1 MPRYARLF
9 CLFLLLTLRLPL
21 GAALPE
27 LSSLDPIEYDEQA
40 QRLVARGNAQLQID
54 DTRVTAD
61 RITYYRPFSLADAD
75 GQVVIDRAGLRM
87 LAERMSYEAETGI
100 FSIETLRTGSWP
112 YYLNARSAG
121 GTAEEAELNEVT
133 LHYGAPGAFS
143 PSIHAQSVAYRAGAA
158 GTLHL
163 KKATLRLGK
172 IPLFYLPSYT
182 HQLGRAPFDLDVT
195 AGSDSELG
203 TYLQTTSLLHIT
215 PWFRAGANLDFYSKR
230 GALAGPTA
238 QYLYHSATQSI
249 VGAFSSGSLKDRG
262 DANIDINGQPT
273 PSSRGFAEWRHQQ
286 QIDERLQLTAALS
299 YWSDSE
305 VTRDFREDYFN
316 QNRRPDNFA
325 EASYSGGNY
334 LLSAF
339 GRFQTGDFYLTQER
353 LPEVRLDI
361 FPIPL
366 LNTGAYHQ
374 ASASY
379 ARLREDFLQK
389 EDYSQATDYQ
399 RFDLNYRIQRPYRLS
414 DWATLTPLAGT
425 RLTHYQN
432 QEMDT
437 ALATELGLNP
447 RANTTRKLYEFG
459 FDLEARAHA
468 SYPTVNKTWG
478 INGLRHLVR
487 PVARYRYTT
496 GNEVNR
502 EIAAIERRAFDLD
515 RPLINLGEQR
525 SIDTFNPTHLL
536 RIGIE
541 NRYQTRASGYGS
553 RDLAALNF
561 YQDVLL
567 DKDDF
572 ERYDQEPASTFD
584 ASWVELMLRPAP
596 WLKFDLSARLKTQGL
611 TLEQLVT
618 RTALISGE
626 SWQIGLSTD
635 MLRRQIDQYRIDFI
649 TKLNER
655 YALFS
660 DIRFDSQANA
670 FTHTRVGIHTKIGN
684 IWEVIYALSF
694 RNNTTRESD
703 FGFTVSL
710 RLNDL

>member
-1 MPRYARLF
+1 
-9 CLFLLLTLRLPL
+9 
-21 GAALPE
+21 
-27 LSSLDPIEYDEQA
+27 
-40 QRLVARGNAQLQID
+40 
-54 DTRVTAD
+54 
-61 RITYYRPFSLADAD
+61 
-75 GQVVIDRAGLRM
+75 
-87 LAERMSYEAETGI
+87 
-100 FSIETLRTGSWP
+100 
-112 YYLNARSAG
+112 
-121 GTAEEAELNEVT
+121 
-133 LHYGAPGAFS
+133 
-143 PSIHAQSVAYRAGAA
+143 
-158 GTLHL
+158 
-163 KKATLRLGK
+163 
-172 IPLFYLPSYT
+172 
-182 HQLGRAPFDLDVT
+182 
-195 AGSDSELG
+195 
-203 TYLQTTSLLHIT
+203 
-215 PWFRAGANLDFYSKR
+215 
-230 GALAGPTA
+230 
-238 QYLYHSATQSI
+238 
-249 VGAFSSGSLKDRG
+249 
-262 DANIDINGQPT
+262 
-273 PSSRGFAEWRHQQ
+273 
-286 QIDERLQLTAALS
+286 
-299 YWSDSE
+299 
-305 VTRDFREDYFN
+305 
-316 QNRRPDNFA
+316 
-325 EASYSGGNY
+325 
-334 LLSAF
+334 
-339 GRFQTGDFYLTQER
+339 
-353 LPEVRLDI
+353 
-361 FPIPL
+361 
-366 LNTGAYHQ
+366 
-374 ASASY
+374 
-379 ARLREDFLQK
+379 
-389 EDYSQATDYQ
+389 
-399 RFDLNYRIQRPYRLS
+399 
-414 DWATLTPLAGT
+414 
-425 RLTHYQN
+425 
-432 QEMDT
+432 
-437 ALATELGLNP
+437 
-447 RANTTRKLYEFG
+447 
-459 FDLEARAHA
+459 
-468 SYPTVNKTWG
+468 
-478 INGLRHLVR
+478 
-487 PVARYRYTT
+487 
-496 GNEVNR
+496 VNR